1 MKEDNIWK
9 DMNWGMI
16 GVGIGSI
23 AIWYSIFAFGFFVTL
38 MWLIVFAAIVG
49 LWLRLTG
56 RG

>member
-9 DMNWGMI
+9 DINWGMI
-16 GVGIGSI
+16 GVGIGSLT
-23 AIWYSIFAFGFFVTL
+23 IWYSIFAFGFFVTL

-49 LWLRLTG
+49 LWIRLTG

>member
-16 GVGIGSI
+16 GVGVGSI
-23 AIWYSIFAFGFFVTL
+23 AIWYCIFTIGFFTTL
-38 MWLIVFAAIVG
+38 LWVIIFSAVVG
-49 LWLRLTG
+49 IWLRVSG